1 MARSKMKIC
10 ALLKIVFM
18 LCSSTVSLTDIARFA
33 GCSLSTIKR
42 TKRRLDKI
50 VRRHVLVLNR
60 WSGKLRGIVEI
71 DESLFNKRK
80 YHKGSKK
87 QGTWV
92 FGIYSRKRGEIRLF
106 PVKNRSQETLIS
118 LIRKNV
124 HVYGSRVYSDEWKGY
139 MNLSKYGYSH
149 YTVKHKDGF
158 VKDVNG
164 VKIHTNSIEGCW
176 GRSKRTFRTNRKLR
190 SQMAWI
196 MIKNKL
202 DYNEVFLSLV
212 KHLVRPK

>member
-1 MARSKMKIC
+1 MH
-10 ALLKIVFM
+10 LYFQ
-18 LCSSTVSLTDIARFA
+18 
-33 GCSLSTIKR
+33 
-42 TKRRLDKI
+42 
-50 VRRHVLVLNR
+50 
-60 WSGKLRGIVEI
+60 
-71 DESLFNKRK
+71 

-149 YTVKHKDGF
+149 YTV
-158 VKDVNG
+158 
-164 VKIHTNSIEGCW
+164 S
-176 GRSKRTFRTNRKLR
+176 
-190 SQMAWI
+190 SQI
-196 MIKNKL
+196 QNI
-202 DYNEVFLSLV
+202 
-212 KHLVRPK
+212 P